1 VSERRKFTREFKIEA
16 VKPIIEGE
24 KSLSQVSRELD
35 IRRNMLQRWRDE
47 YLADPEQAFP
57 GAGQLKP
64 DEAQIA
70 QLKRELRRTQME
82 RDILKKAIAIFS
94 KEPK

>member
-1 VSERRKFTREFKIEA
+1 LSERRKFTREFKIAA
-16 VKPIIEGE
+16 VTPIVEGQ
-24 KSLSQVSRELD
+24 KSLYQVSKELD
-35 IRRNMLQRWRDE
+35 IRRNTLQRWRDE

-57 GAGQLKP
+57 GAGQLKA
-64 DEAQIA
+64 DEAEVA
-70 QLKRELRRTQME
+70 QLKRELKRVQME

>member
-1 VSERRKFTREFKIEA
+1 MSERRKFTREFKIEA
-16 VKPIIEGE
+16 VKPIVEGE

-57 GAGQLKP
+57 GAGQLKA
-64 DEAQIA
+64 DEAEVA
-70 QLKRELRRTQME
+70 RLKRELRRVQLE

-94 KEPK
+94 QGQK

>member
-1 VSERRKFTREFKIEA
+1 LAERRKFSREFKVEA
-16 VKPIIEGE
+16 LRAIIEGA
-24 KSLSQVSRELD
+24 KSLAQVSRELD
-35 IRRNMLQRWRDE
+35 IRRSVLQRWRDE

-64 DEAQIA
+64 DDAELAR
-70 QLKRELRRTQME
+70 LKRELRRVTME